1 MASRSEI
8 RKANRERVT
17 QYRDRQAEKGLV
29 RLELYLDT
37 RVVEA
42 VHDVATELG
51 WPLYQT
57 MAGLIITGLR
67 AKGRMPP
74 KS

>member
-29 RLELYLDT
+29 RLELYLET
-37 RVVEA
+37 RAAEA
-42 VHDVATELG
+42 VYDVATELG
-51 WPLYQT
+51 WPVSQT
-57 MAGLIITGLR
+57 MAGLIIAGLR
-67 AKGRMPP
+67 AKGRMP
-74 KS
+74 STS